1 VALLQSDLHLYI
13 DAVWISALIVWVV
26 GALTTKRAA
35 RVQSPGSRLMQA
47 LFFILAFLLLF
58 QDAFPLGPL
67 AWRFVP
73 RSSAASY
80 TGLVLTVVGVA
91 FAIWARFYLGR
102 NWSGTVTIKQD
113 HKLIR
118 TGPYALVRHPI
129 YTGLELAVL
138 GTAVA
143 MGEIR
148 GLAAAGVALIGI
160 RLKFGLEEKFMTDR
174 FGAEYV
180 QYKKNVKTMIPFVW

>member
-1 VALLQSDLHLYI
+1 MAWLRTDIHRYI

-26 GALTTKRAA
+26 GALATKRSA

-47 LFFILAFLLLF
+47 AFFILAFLLLF
-58 QDAFPLGPL
+58 NDTFRFGPL

-73 RSSAASY
+73 RSSAAGYS
-80 TGLVLTVVGVA
+80 GLVLTIVGVA

-113 HKLIR
+113 HELIR

-129 YTGLELAVL
+129 YTGLELAIL
-138 GTAVA
+138 GTAIA
-143 MGEIR
+143 IGEIR
-148 GLAAAGVALIGI
+148 GLVAAGIALIGI

-180 QYKKNVKTMIPFVW
+180 QYKKNVKTMMPFIW